1 MIFSKKL
8 SKRKILWGLCALLFA
23 GAMMSCVVDDKDDD
37 KDDEPPAIDNPVQT
51 TPEISSV
58 TVSGATEIEATKSSE
73 LTATPT
79 FTVAPTDSSSVT
91 YEWEITGGANYA
103 SLSATSSATVTL
115 TGKNTTGSEQT
126 VTVKVTA
133 TYRGKSVSKTHN
145 VTIAAPGVPVS
156 DALTGL
162 TITAAADSI
171 SATGTVNL
179 TATATYTGNPSISF
193 TWEITS
199 GTDYASLESTTGRAA
214 QTVTKSN
221 TLTGKN
227 TMETEQTVTV
237 KVTASDGANEETATC
252 TVTVGAKFVV
262 PEVTKITVYSGISG
276 SSKKDE
282 YDSVAAALAAC
293 GSSGDF
299 RIVLPAG
306 TYAENGLTYNGSG
319 TIRITGS
326 GSAKHG
332 TDVVIKGHGSTMP
345 VDNGSSAQN
354 ARELLLF
361 KGTGNLILENLTLES
376 DWLRSEH
383 EGVSAMQAEV
393 LGFNA
398 SGYVAAYN
406 CSFKS
411 HQDTV
416 RTVGKGWF
424 YDCYIEGDVDF
435 IWMEA
440 GGKVALYE
448 KCEIVSVYDEE
459 ASNHSTYIA
468 APKINLGNTAGKGV
482 VVFNSSIKAPSKQKT
497 YLFRNPWSGNPNNQY
512 NQAAFVKCTI
522 DGTLESALSSSD
534 ANGTTDQQ
542 YIGWKVD
549 ADIASKYTSKASKI
563 GTLSA
568 DTEEKEYSGRRA
580 ILNRNYIVDSA
591 RFEKDTA
598 SNWDIDSFI
607 NTVGWSVDADPSKDY
622 YDGEE
627 ISVVTVWDFTKYA
640 SGEINIQ
647 SKTGTVSATS
657 GEGTLE
663 VDATSGKLQSR
674 GSDAQFNSGTKI
686 YIPASEGEKI
696 SVVGHKGAYKLGAT
710 TASAAATDITVSS
723 ADLTTYN
730 GKSTVL
736 LEATDSEYLYSITVT
751 GAGSSAGG
759 ESGGSGGSESGGE
772 SGGSGGSG
780 SGGTGGTT
788 PAPEGNVIKASDIP
802 LGFAG
807 VNSGFASIGATSYS
821 KGSYSNPVTTRADLV
836 KAVSAGGIIY
846 ISGMIDMSDE
856 GSGSKLPAVGAN
868 NTDVSSVMDSWI
880 SSKTSGKYTTY
891 KDWISAYS
899 GAVGK
904 STDDKKLGN
913 SGNSALAST
922 LWTLNNAWKS
932 VIQLNIK
939 SNTILIGLGSNS
951 GIRGG
956 TISINGVSNVA
967 IRNLYLVDAIDMFP
981 HHETND
987 GYNSQFDCI
996 TVQGTGVKN
1005 IWIDHC
1011 TFEDTM
1017 VMQHVTNGLDSSDEK
1032 WQNYDG
1038 SCDIKGDAAGVTV
1051 SNCHFFKHDKTM
1063 LIGSDDKEGNN
1074 TVRKISL
1081 INNYFDSCVQR
1092 LPMVRNSQIHILNN
1106 YYEFD
1111 KQYTVG
1117 DGKTKMSYGIGVRN
1131 GSLVYSEAN
1140 YFGSN
1145 MNYPY
1150 DGDSKTKSTSKIYIK
1165 GDVAAKSGSGN
1176 YTVLSSAPFTPSYSY
1191 SAKTA
1196 DDAKAYVLENAGHG
1210 KWTVQQ

>member
-1 MIFSKKL
+1 M
-8 SKRKILWGLCALLFA
+8 
-23 GAMMSCVVDDKDDD
+23 
-37 KDDEPPAIDNPVQT
+37 
-51 TPEISSV
+51 
-58 TVSGATEIEATKSSE
+58 
-73 LTATPT
+73 
-79 FTVAPTDSSSVT
+79 
-91 YEWEITGGANYA
+91 
-103 SLSATSSATVTL
+103 TVT
-115 TGKNTTGSEQT
+115 E
-126 VTVKVTA
+126 
-133 TYRGKSVSKTHN
+133 
-145 VTIAAPGVPVS
+145 
-156 DALTGL
+156 
-162 TITAAADSI
+162 
-171 SATGTVNL
+171 
-179 TATATYTGNPSISF
+179 
-193 TWEITS
+193 
-199 GTDYASLESTTGRAA
+199 
-214 QTVTKSN
+214 
-221 TLTGKN
+221 
-227 TMETEQTVTV
+227 
-237 KVTASDGANEETATC
+237 
-252 TVTVGAKFVV
+252 
-262 PEVTKITVYSGISG
+262 
-276 SSKKDE
+276 
-282 YDSVAAALAAC
+282 
-293 GSSGDF
+293 
-299 RIVLPAG
+299 
-306 TYAENGLTYNGSG
+306 
-319 TIRITGS
+319 
-326 GSAKHG
+326 
-332 TDVVIKGHGSTMP
+332 
-345 VDNGSSAQN
+345 
-354 ARELLLF
+354 
-361 KGTGNLILENLTLES
+361 
-376 DWLRSEH
+376 
-383 EGVSAMQAEV
+383 
-393 LGFNA
+393 
-398 SGYVAAYN
+398 
-406 CSFKS
+406 
-411 HQDTV
+411 
-416 RTVGKGWF
+416 
-424 YDCYIEGDVDF
+424 
-435 IWMEA
+435 
-440 GGKVALYE
+440 
-448 KCEIVSVYDEE
+448 
-459 ASNHSTYIA
+459 
-468 APKINLGNTAGKGV
+468 
-482 VVFNSSIKAPSKQKT
+482 
-497 YLFRNPWSGNPNNQY
+497 
-512 NQAAFVKCTI
+512 
-522 DGTLESALSSSD
+522 
-534 ANGTTDQQ
+534 
-542 YIGWKVD
+542 
-549 ADIASKYTSKASKI
+549 
-563 GTLSA
+563 
-568 DTEEKEYSGRRA
+568 
-580 ILNRNYIVDSA
+580 
-591 RFEKDTA
+591 
-598 SNWDIDSFI
+598 
-607 NTVGWSVDADPSKDY
+607 
-622 YDGEE
+622 
-627 ISVVTVWDFTKYA
+627 
-640 SGEINIQ
+640 
-647 SKTGTVSATS
+647 
-657 GEGTLE
+657 
-663 VDATSGKLQSR
+663 
-674 GSDAQFNSGTKI
+674 
-686 YIPASEGEKI
+686 
-696 SVVGHKGAYKLGAT
+696 
-710 TASAAATDITVSS
+710 TVSS
-723 ADLTTYN
+723 GQSGDTNTY
-730 GKSTVL
+730 VL
-736 LEATDSEYLYSITVT
+736 LEVTGECYIHSITVT
-751 GAGSSAGG
+751 GTGSS
-759 ESGGSGGSESGGE
+759 SGGSGEGGGE
-772 SGGSGGSG
+772 SGGSG

-856 GSGSKLPAVGAN
+856 GTGSKLPAVGAN

-913 SGNSALAST
+913 SGNSALAPT

-981 HHETND
+981 HHEKDD

-996 TVQGTGVKN
+996 TVQGSGVKN

-1081 INNYFDSCVQR
+1081 VNNYFDSCVQR

>member
-1 MIFSKKL
+1 MKFSKSKFL
-8 SKRKILWGLCALLFA
+8 SVFCVLFIAAGLVFSGCSSESDGGGETPVTPSPVTSALTGVSITGSSKIAADGTA
-23 GAMMSCVVDDKDDD
+23 
-37 KDDEPPAIDNPVQT
+37 
-51 TPEISSV
+51 
-58 TVSGATEIEATKSSE
+58 E
-73 LTATPT
+73 LTAVPAATG
-79 FTVAPTDSSSVT
+79 TVTGIT
-91 YEWEITGGANYA
+91 YSWEITAGSDYA
-103 SLSATSSATVTL
+103 SLSATSGSKVTLTGKNTDTASGHDVVVKVTATWDGTSKEDSHTVNIAKIGEVIVDSLESLELTAGKTSAFASDTVSLTAKAGYTGNPSITYSWTLTAGASIGSLAKSSDSRAALDYDTKTNTLTVANTTASAQTITVKVTAKYGSTTKEATVNITAAALKAAGVQITGTSSIEAAGSTELTATVSPANASETVTWEITAGSDYASLSATSGKKVTL
-115 TGKNTTGSEQT
+115 TGKNTTASEQL

-133 TYRGKSVSKTHN
+133 GSVNATHN
-145 VTIAAPGVPVS
+145 VTVGAKAVEPGSGGEGSSEDLLITFEKGPVAS
-156 DALTGL
+156 DSRVSSASNKEYSNTSYSTYNGVAYNNGVKLNSGGSMTVTLEKSYTVVFVLGTDKSGYTKGL
-162 TITAAADSI
+162 TID
-171 SATGTVNL
+171 GTVFAPVDNTVTATLSEGTHTIKNGGSETSVYLVILKGAGSTTGGGTTPEPSTPEPVVSSVTLSRTSLSLTAGGSETITATVNGTNL
-179 TATATYTGNPSISF
+179 TDTSVVWSTDKSGVATVNNGQITAVAAGTAVITATAKADSS
-193 TWEITS
+193 
-199 GTDYASLESTTGRAA
+199 
-214 QTVTKSN
+214 
-221 TLTGKN
+221 KN
-227 TMETEQTVTV
+227 
-237 KVTASDGANEETATC
+237 ATC
-252 TVTVGAKFVV
+252 TVTVTA
-262 PEVTKITVYSGISG
+262 
-276 SSKKDE
+276 
-282 YDSVAAALAAC
+282 
-293 GSSGDF
+293 
-299 RIVLPAG
+299 
-306 TYAENGLTYNGSG
+306 
-319 TIRITGS
+319 
-326 GSAKHG
+326 
-332 TDVVIKGHGSTMP
+332 
-345 VDNGSSAQN
+345 
-354 ARELLLF
+354 
-361 KGTGNLILENLTLES
+361 
-376 DWLRSEH
+376 
-383 EGVSAMQAEV
+383 
-393 LGFNA
+393 
-398 SGYVAAYN
+398 
-406 CSFKS
+406 
-411 HQDTV
+411 
-416 RTVGKGWF
+416 
-424 YDCYIEGDVDF
+424 
-435 IWMEA
+435 A
-440 GGKVALYE
+440 GG
-448 KCEIVSVYDEE
+448 
-459 ASNHSTYIA
+459 
-468 APKINLGNTAGKGV
+468 
-482 VVFNSSIKAPSKQKT
+482 
-497 YLFRNPWSGNPNNQY
+497 
-512 NQAAFVKCTI
+512 
-522 DGTLESALSSSD
+522 
-534 ANGTTDQQ
+534 
-542 YIGWKVD
+542 
-549 ADIASKYTSKASKI
+549 
-563 GTLSA
+563 
-568 DTEEKEYSGRRA
+568 
-580 ILNRNYIVDSA
+580 
-591 RFEKDTA
+591 
-598 SNWDIDSFI
+598 
-607 NTVGWSVDADPSKDY
+607 
-622 YDGEE
+622 GETP
-627 ISVVTVWDFTKYA
+627 V
-640 SGEINIQ
+640 
-647 SKTGTVSATS
+647 
-657 GEGTLE
+657 
-663 VDATSGKLQSR
+663 
-674 GSDAQFNSGTKI
+674 
-686 YIPASEGEKI
+686 PA
-696 SVVGHKGAYKLGAT
+696 
-710 TASAAATDITVSS
+710 
-723 ADLTTYN
+723 
-730 GKSTVL
+730 
-736 LEATDSEYLYSITVT
+736 
-751 GAGSSAGG
+751 
-759 ESGGSGGSESGGE
+759 
-772 SGGSGGSG
+772 
-780 SGGTGGTT
+780 
-788 PAPEGNVIKASDIP
+788 GNVIKASDIP

-856 GSGSKLPAVGAN
+856 GSGSKLPAVGAK

-981 HHETND
+981 HHEKND

-996 TVQGTGVKN
+996 TVQGTDVKN

-1063 LIGSDDKEGNN
+1063 LIGSDDKEGSN

-1111 KQYTVG
+1111 KKYTVG

-1150 DGDSKTKSTSKIYIK
+1150 DGDSGTKSTSKIYIK

>member
-1 MIFSKKL
+1 MEQKVLVGISTKKIIKSFLLSFILIGGIMKFSKSKFL
-8 SKRKILWGLCALLFA
+8 SVFCVLFIAAGLVFSGCSSESDGGGETAVTPSPVTPALTGVSITGSSKIAADGTA
-23 GAMMSCVVDDKDDD
+23 
-37 KDDEPPAIDNPVQT
+37 
-51 TPEISSV
+51 
-58 TVSGATEIEATKSSE
+58 E
-73 LTATPT
+73 LTAVPAATG
-79 FTVAPTDSSSVT
+79 TVTGIT
-91 YEWEITGGANYA
+91 YSWEITSGSDYA
-103 SLSATSSATVTL
+103 SLSATSGNKVTF
-115 TGKNTTGSEQT
+115 TGKNTTASEQV

-133 TYRGKSVSKTHN
+133 GSVNATHN
-145 VTIAAPGVPVS
+145 
-156 DALTGL
+156 
-162 TITAAADSI
+162 
-171 SATGTVNL
+171 
-179 TATATYTGNPSISF
+179 
-193 TWEITS
+193 
-199 GTDYASLESTTGRAA
+199 
-214 QTVTKSN
+214 
-221 TLTGKN
+221 
-227 TMETEQTVTV
+227 
-237 KVTASDGANEETATC
+237 
-252 TVTVGAKFVV
+252 VTVGAKAVE
-262 PEVTKITVYSGISG
+262 PGSGGEG
-276 SSKKDE
+276 SSEDLLITFKDGPVASDSRVSSASNKE
-282 YDSVAAALAAC
+282 YGNTSY
-293 GSSGDF
+293 S
-299 RIVLPAG
+299 
-306 TYAENGLTYNGSG
+306 TYNGVAYNNGVKLNS
-319 TIRITGS
+319 TGS
-326 GSAKHG
+326 MTVTLEKSYTVVFVLG
-332 TDVVIKGHGSTMP
+332 TDK
-345 VDNGSSAQN
+345 
-354 ARELLLF
+354 
-361 KGTGNLILENLTLES
+361 
-376 DWLRSEH
+376 
-383 EGVSAMQAEV
+383 
-393 LGFNA
+393 
-398 SGYVAAYN
+398 SGY
-406 CSFKS
+406 
-411 HQDTV
+411 T
-416 RTVGKGWF
+416 
-424 YDCYIEGDVDF
+424 EG
-435 IWMEA
+435 
-440 GGKVALYE
+440 L
-448 KCEIVSVYDEE
+448 
-459 ASNHSTYIA
+459 
-468 APKINLGNTAGKGV
+468 
-482 VVFNSSIKAPSKQKT
+482 
-497 YLFRNPWSGNPNNQY
+497 
-512 NQAAFVKCTI
+512 TI
-522 DGTLESALSSSD
+522 DGTVFAP
-534 ANGTTDQQ
+534 
-542 YIGWKVD
+542 VD
-549 ADIASKYTSKASKI
+549 NTVTA
-563 GTLSA
+563 TLS
-568 DTEEKEYSGRRA
+568 
-580 ILNRNYIVDSA
+580 
-591 RFEKDTA
+591 
-598 SNWDIDSFI
+598 
-607 NTVGWSVDADPSKDY
+607 
-622 YDGEE
+622 
-627 ISVVTVWDFTKYA
+627 
-640 SGEINIQ
+640 
-647 SKTGTVSATS
+647 
-657 GEGTLE
+657 EGTHTIKNGGSE
-663 VDATSGKLQSR
+663 TS
-674 GSDAQFNSGTKI
+674 
-686 YIPASEGEKI
+686 
-696 SVVGHKGAYKLGAT
+696 V
-710 TASAAATDITVSS
+710 
-723 ADLTTYN
+723 
-730 GKSTVL
+730 
-736 LEATDSEYLYSITVT
+736 YLVILK
-751 GAGSSAGG
+751 GAGSTTG
-759 ESGGSGGSESGGE
+759 
-772 SGGSGGSG
+772 
-780 SGGTGGTT
+780 GGTT
-788 PAPEGNVIKASDIP
+788 PEPSTPEPVVSSVTLSRTSLSLTAGGSETITATVNGTNLTDTSVVWSTDKSGVATVNNGQITAVAAGTAVITATAKADSSKNAACTVTVTAAGGGETPVPTGNVIKASDIP

-856 GSGSKLPAVGAN
+856 GTGSKLPAVGAK

-913 SGNSALAST
+913 SGNSTLAST

-981 HHETND
+981 HHEKDD